1 MPSPSKKITQS
12 ATPTKQPQ
20 IPGQSTI
27 EGFLSVSKPLH
38 ARNGDD
44 VNNADSTS
52 IATNPPLKRNRRI
65 CDDDDDIP
73 MVNITL
79 PATDANNPV
88 VIGDTDNEC
97 DANGIVTCR
106 NNVKYLTNRQLM
118 APSHNPSGSS
128 RQRPLM
134 STKGWQNRYIFGT
147 KLVV

>member
-27 EGFLSVSKPLH
+27 EGFLSVSKPLN

-52 IATNPPLKRNRRI
+52 IATNPPMKRNRRI

-79 PATDANNPV
+79 PANDAKNPV

-97 DANGIVTCR
+97 DANCSVTFQQ
-106 NNVKYLTNRQLM
+106 RQISNQQAADGPKSQSKRQQSSAAADEREGM
-118 APSHNPSGSS
+118 AKPVYF
-128 RQRPLM
+128 
-134 STKGWQNRYIFGT
+134 RY
-147 KLVV
+147 

>member
-1 MPSPSKKITQS
+1 MPSPSKKITKS

-27 EGFLSVSKPLH
+27 EGFLSVSKPLN

-44 VNNADSTS
+44 VNNADSSS

-97 DANGIVTCR
+97 DANGIVTSQQ
-106 NNVKYLTNRQLM
+106 RQISNQQTADGPKSQSKRQQSSAAADEHEGM
-118 APSHNPSGSS
+118 AEPVYF
-128 RQRPLM
+128 
-134 STKGWQNRYIFGT
+134 RY
-147 KLVV
+147 

>member
-27 EGFLSVSKPLH
+27 EGFLSVSKPLN

-79 PATDANNPV
+79 PATDAKNPV

-97 DANGIVTCR
+97 DANSSVT
-106 NNVKYLTNRQLM
+106 LQ
-118 APSHNPSGSS
+118 
-128 RQRPLM
+128 QRPISNQQTADGPKSQSKRQQSAAFADEREGM
-134 STKGWQNRYIFGT
+134 AKPVYFRY
-147 KLVV
+147 